1 MQIFKCDSTSDV
13 QDVARSLP
21 ADASK
26 ITLNLPPYMDDRLW
40 DGVHASFPAG
50 PYPLWRHAAVKRAK
64 DGRRVL
70 HLVRE
75 EHPVLPEVTSGVD
88 FGLRPDGTL
97 VEAVPTPLYVRVR
110 AYGVNADLA
119 GGVAQVLAVLDERS
133 REKVF
138 EAFDQIE
145 AARSS

>member
-1 MQIFKCDSTSDV
+1 MYIFRCEGVVDV
-13 QDVARSLP
+13 REAAESVQ
-21 ADASK
+21 ADAPRV
-26 ITLNLPPYMDDRLW
+26 TLNLPAYVDDRLW
-40 DGVHASFPAG
+40 EDVHTSFPEG
-50 PYPLWRHAAVKRAK
+50 PYPLWRHAAVERAK
-64 DGRRVL
+64 DGRQVL

-75 EHPVLPEVTSGVD
+75 EHPVLPEVTIGVD
-88 FGLRPDGTL
+88 FGLRPDGTP
-97 VEAVPTPLYVRVR
+97 VEAVPTSLYVRVR

-145 AARSS
+145 AATR